1 MFKAAWT
8 IAKKEFHHFFGDKR
22 LFFSVVV
29 LPGLIM
35 YLMYTFMG
43 QFFTSAF
50 TSDEK
55 YVPVFYCVDAPESAK
70 AIFDNMD
77 CTVTYMDAD
86 TDIEPYV
93 TMISDKALDLLI
105 VYSPNFD
112 EEVAAYDA
120 TSGVKAPQIEV
131 YYNSSNTE
139 SSTYYNVVSE
149 LYAGYEATM
158 TNKFDLNGD
167 VSKQYDQAT
176 DEDMFASVMG
186 GLIPMLLIMMM
197 TSSCMSLTGDAIAGE
212 KERGTIATLLATPVS
227 RTSIAIGKILSI
239 SLMALM
245 SAAVTCTALMASL
258 PKLVAGMGDVN
269 IANMLG
275 VTDYI
280 VLFAVVIT
288 TQLMIVSIF
297 SVISAIAKTIK
308 EAGGYST
315 PIYIVSMLVAMY
327 AGYIGARKNLYMFT
341 IPIYNSAMIL
351 TEMFGSGYEIAQVG
365 LTCATNVLIAVIC
378 VYILTRLFNSE
389 KVMFSK

>member
-1 MFKAAWT
+1 MLKSAWT

-22 LFFSVVV
+22 LFFSVVI

-50 TSDEK
+50 TSDEA
-55 YVPVFYCVDAPESAK
+55 YVPVFYCVDAPESARS
-70 AIFDNMD
+70 IFDNMD

-105 VYSPNFD
+105 VYSHDFD
-112 EEVAAYDA
+112 SEVAAYDA
-120 TSGVKAPQIEV
+120 ASGAKAPQIEV
-131 YYNSSNTE
+131 YYNSSSTE
-139 SSTYYNVVSE
+139 SSTYYNMISE
-149 LYAGYEATM
+149 IYAGYEATM
-158 TNKFDLNGD
+158 TNKFDINSD
-167 VSKQYDQAT
+167 ITKQYDMAT
-176 DEDMFASVMG
+176 DEDMFASIMG
-186 GLIPMLLIMMM
+186 GMIPMLLIMMM

-212 KERGTIATLLATPVS
+212 KERGTIATLLATPVA

-239 SLMALM
+239 SVMALL
-245 SAAVTCTALMASL
+245 SASVTCTALMASL
-258 PKLVAGMGDVN
+258 PKLVAGLGDVSMTD
-269 IANMLG
+269 MLG
-275 VTDYI
+275 VTDYL
-280 VLFAVVIT
+280 VLLAVVVT

-315 PIYIVSMLVAMY
+315 PIYIISMLVAMY
-327 AGYIGARKNLYMFT
+327 AGYMGARKNLYMFT

-351 TEMFGSGYEIAQVG
+351 TEMFGSGYDLLQVG
-365 LTCATNVLIAVIC
+365 ITCGTNIVIALIC

>member
-1 MFKAAWT
+1 MFKSAWT

-22 LFFSVVV
+22 LFFSVVI

-77 CTVTYMDAD
+77 CVVDYMDAD
-86 TDIEPYV
+86 TDIAPYV
-93 TMISDKALDLLI
+93 TMIGDKALDLLI

-112 EEVAAYDA
+112 EEVAEYEA
-120 TSGVKAPQIEV
+120 TSGMKAPQIEI
-131 YYNSSNTE
+131 YYNSSNKE
-139 SSTYYNVVSE
+139 SSTYYGAVSE

-158 TNKFDLNGD
+158 TNKFDVNAD
-167 VSKQYDQAT
+167 INKQYDLAT
-176 DEDMFASVMG
+176 DEDMFASILG
-186 GLIPMLLIMMM
+186 GMIPMLLIMMM

-258 PKLVAGMGDVN
+258 PKLVAGLGDIN

-275 VTDYI
+275 VSDYV

-297 SVISAIAKTIK
+297 SVISALAKSIK

-327 AGYIGARKNLYMFT
+327 AGYMGARKNLYMFT

-351 TEMFGSGYEIAQVG
+351 TEMFGEGYELAQVG
-365 LTCATNVLIAVIC
+365 VACATNLAISAIC
-378 VYILTRLFNSE
+378 VYILTKLFNSE

>member
-1 MFKAAWT
+1 MFKSAWT

-22 LFFSVVV
+22 LFFSVVI

-77 CTVTYMDAD
+77 CVVDYMDAD
-86 TDIEPYV
+86 TDIAPYV
-93 TMISDKALDLLI
+93 TMIGDKALDLLI

-112 EEVAAYDA
+112 EEVAEYEA
-120 TSGVKAPQIEV
+120 TSGMKAPQIEI
-131 YYNSSNTE
+131 YYNSSNKE
-139 SSTYYNVVSE
+139 SSTYYGAVSE

-158 TNKFDLNGD
+158 TNKFDVNAD
-167 VSKQYDQAT
+167 INKQYDLAT
-176 DEDMFASVMG
+176 DEDMFASILG
-186 GLIPMLLIMMM
+186 GMIPMLLIMMM

-258 PKLVAGMGDVN
+258 PKLGAGLGDIN

-275 VTDYI
+275 VSDYV

-297 SVISAIAKTIK
+297 SVISALAKSIK

-327 AGYIGARKNLYMFT
+327 AGYMGARKNLYMFT

-351 TEMFGSGYEIAQVG
+351 TEMFGEGYELAQVG
-365 LTCATNVLIAVIC
+365 VACATNLAISAIC
-378 VYILTRLFNSE
+378 VYILTKLFNSE